1 MSLNDNQKKAVTLIN
16 EPCLVIAGAGSGK
29 TKVITEKIVYL
40 LENSS
45 LLSCDICAVTFTN
58 KAAKE
63 MRERIEK
70 KIGIKRTK
78 GLRIGTFH
86 SLGLEILKKEYYNI
100 GYEKNIILFDES
112 DKKGLIREILSKYDL
127 QNLDERIDEIS
138 AIISNYKGSLTTPSQ
153 VKELYEN
160 IILSD
165 LYDEYQRSLKTYNAV
180 DFDDLIFQTTLLLT
194 TNKKV
199 RESWSKTIKYIL
211 VDEYQ
216 DTNKSQYDFLKL
228 IIQNRPFTFVGDD
241 DQSIYSWRGARADN
255 INDLQRDFPS
265 LKVITLNQNYRSV
278 GRILKC
284 ANCLISNNKHEY
296 KKELY
301 SSHEYGE
308 KIKIF
313 EIDKNESE
321 SKKIIVEILAHHYL
335 KRTKFS
341 DYAILYRSNHQSRE
355 LEKCLRDNN
364 IPYRIFGNES
374 FFSKIEVKDILA
386 YVKVIANY
394 KDDHSFLR
402 IINIPSRGIGVKS
415 IEHLQQYSQKTKQ
428 SLLESCLDQK
438 LGSFITKK
446 SELDKFVS
454 FGEKINELRI
464 KINAFDLK
472 DQIKGII
479 SIPKVFD
486 YEDWIHKT
494 SKSDKAAETRIQNVN
509 KIIEYFAKKLE
520 EEDFE
525 NIVNKLIMREMLDT
539 NDDNFDLDEVQLMTL
554 HSSKGLEFNYVYIIG
569 VEEGILPHQSSI
581 DSNNIEEER
590 RLMYV
595 GITRAKKELT
605 LSYCTQRNKEQKG
618 EYSRFLDEI
627 PKEEVIW
634 NSNKEKNDHKSMDDL
649 FNVLENMLNK

>member
-241 DQSIYSWRGARADN
+241 DQSIYSDR
-255 INDLQRDFPS
+255 
-265 LKVITLNQNYRSV
+265 KSV
-278 GRILKC
+278 
-284 ANCLISNNKHEY
+284 
-296 KKELY
+296 
-301 SSHEYGE
+301 
-308 KIKIF
+308 
-313 EIDKNESE
+313 
-321 SKKIIVEILAHHYL
+321 V
-335 KRTKFS
+335 
-341 DYAILYRSNHQSRE
+341 
-355 LEKCLRDNN
+355 
-364 IPYRIFGNES
+364 
-374 FFSKIEVKDILA
+374 
-386 YVKVIANY
+386 
-394 KDDHSFLR
+394 
-402 IINIPSRGIGVKS
+402 
-415 IEHLQQYSQKTKQ
+415 
-428 SLLESCLDQK
+428 
-438 LGSFITKK
+438 
-446 SELDKFVS
+446 
-454 FGEKINELRI
+454 
-464 KINAFDLK
+464 
-472 DQIKGII
+472 
-479 SIPKVFD
+479 
-486 YEDWIHKT
+486 
-494 SKSDKAAETRIQNVN
+494 
-509 KIIEYFAKKLE
+509 
-520 EEDFE
+520 
-525 NIVNKLIMREMLDT
+525 
-539 NDDNFDLDEVQLMTL
+539 
-554 HSSKGLEFNYVYIIG
+554 
-569 VEEGILPHQSSI
+569 
-581 DSNNIEEER
+581 
-590 RLMYV
+590 
-595 GITRAKKELT
+595 
-605 LSYCTQRNKEQKG
+605 
-618 EYSRFLDEI
+618 
-627 PKEEVIW
+627 
-634 NSNKEKNDHKSMDDL
+634 
-649 FNVLENMLNK
+649 